1 MLRVLAISLAAHA
14 SLISAFRGDPAVL
27 APVVPSAHASV
38 GAAGSAP
45 FAESV
50 GLSCSARIDCGFLP
64 GLACVNGV
72 CDYCQQDTDCSA
84 PGDVLRRCR
93 ATGTSGSSA
102 NGSHVPATFC
112 VEKDLFD
119 PFTWSDVVAS
129 ALAFLSTALGSGC
142 GVGGGGLLVPAF
154 ILVIGLSPKHAIPL
168 SKATIFGNAVAI
180 YWFNFRRKHPSKP
193 NVPIINYSVAAIMEP
208 TTLIGA
214 IFGVMMNHVFP
225 NWLILALLISLLSYI
240 TKRTFEKGCKIRKK
254 ETDRKMNL
262 IKSVFKGRNDGPSR
276 LWTLYARFD
285 WKIAAQ
291 RWLSVTRRN
300 TKLRQIHQQDRD
312 DFESLPPLGQ
322 HAPLSAM
329 TLLEKRDDQPERV
342 KQQSADGTSPPISD
356 LGSLAAIRETLERRD
371 ACVFPLR
378 LILPLL
384 SAWLVVL
391 LQALLRGG
399 HGVPSVIGV
408 GCASVGYWLFTLLPV
423 VVLGLLT
430 WRIGYRLRLE
440 NRLRVLSEYAFLE
453 SDIHWTFER
462 VTRFPI
468 YCINAGIAAGLL
480 GIGGGMV
487 KGPIM
492 LDMGVLPPVQ
502 SATASYMI
510 LFTASSTTLL
520 FAIAGQF
527 PGSLQYDYVV
537 WFAFVGCLGGWC
549 GQVVVSYLV
558 KKYKRESIVVFLLAG
573 TIGLSAVCMGYIG
586 VVNVLRDVQKG
597 THLGFSSLCGHE

>member
-93 ATGTSGSSA
+93 ATGTSGTSA

-300 TKLRQIHQQDRD
+300 TNLRQIHQQDRD

-391 LQALLRGG
+391 LQALLRGRSRSSMRFSRAISTG
-399 HGVPSVIGV
+399 RSSVSRDFRFTASTPASRR
-408 GCASVGYWLFTLLPV
+408 GCSAS
-423 VVLGLLT
+423 
-430 WRIGYRLRLE
+430 R
-440 NRLRVLSEYAFLE
+440 
-453 SDIHWTFER
+453 
-462 VTRFPI
+462 
-468 YCINAGIAAGLL
+468 
-480 GIGGGMV
+480 GGMV

-527 PGSLQYDYVV
+527 PGSLQYDYVA

-558 KKYKRESIVVFLLAG
+558 KKYKRESIVVSLLAG